1 MPLSSVPS
9 SFDNLLVVQAP
20 YVFCIW
26 GRRSAS
32 SSASRAWRRLLQA
45 GSSSRL
51 RAEGPGDEHA
61 LLAMG
66 GPRELR
72 VALNERTQPPR

>member
-9 SFDNLLVVQAP
+9 SFDNLLVVRAP

-32 SSASRAWRRLLQA
+32 SSASRAWRRLLP
-45 GSSSRL
+45 
-51 RAEGPGDEHA
+51 AEGICSWGRKRH
-61 LLAMG
+61 G
-66 GPRELR
+66 GHKKQHHMCMC
-72 VALNERTQPPR
+72 A